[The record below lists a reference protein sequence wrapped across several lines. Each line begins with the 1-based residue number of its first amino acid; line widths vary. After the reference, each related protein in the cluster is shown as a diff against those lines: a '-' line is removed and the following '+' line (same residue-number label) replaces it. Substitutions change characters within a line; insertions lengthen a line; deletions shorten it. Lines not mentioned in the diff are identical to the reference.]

1 MLIWYAN
8 IPEETEF
15 FRLRRNTD
23 NYGFLFHFAII
34 CNFVL
39 PFFILMKRNSKRS
52 RTTTLIAAFIII
64 FGQFAWFFLMNCP
77 MLLPKNGFGI
87 VSIGLLLMI
96 GSIFG
101 YLVLLMLSK
110 IKDLESSTHPYV
122 KESYKH
128 HI

>member
-1 MLIWYAN
+1 
-8 IPEETEF
+8 
-15 FRLRRNTD
+15 
-23 NYGFLFHFAII
+23 
-34 CNFVL
+34 
-39 PFFILMKRNSKRS
+39 
-52 RTTTLIAAFIII
+52 
-64 FGQFAWFFLMNCP
+64 
-77 MLLPKNGFGI
+77 MLLPKDGFGI

-101 YLVLLMLSK
+101 YLVLTMLSK